1 MGATAT
7 ELGAGG
13 SVSYVGQIR
22 LRTNEEIDHLYPILD
37 LNLLHDELTIFPR
50 YIFKASLASEQPPMT
65 SEVYYELIIKL
76 SDLNNPC
83 SSAFLAPFNLASI

>member
-13 SVSYVGQIR
+13 LVSYVGRIR

-50 YIFKASLASEQPPMT
+50 HRVQS
-65 SEVYYELIIKL
+65 VIKGQW
-76 SDLNNPC
+76 PYRP
-83 SSAFLAPFNLASI
+83 AAMG